1 MDLEQRLLDFSLL
14 GAGWVLWTLVALSAA
29 CVVVAV
35 ERAAYFRLNKTEDA
49 AMEAALA
56 SFLKNGDTA
65 EFQSALDALG
75 GIQARVLAAGLDASR
90 DGPESVEEVIAG
102 TLVFEKSR
110 AERGLLVLGTVGSN
124 APFIGL
130 FGTVL
135 GIIKAFHDLA
145 AAQSE
150 ATEAVMAGI
159 SEALVATAIGLMVAI
174 PAVILY
180 NTFQGKV
187 KSAMS
192 KSQSLSHLVLAK
204 IKSAQSE
211 AS

>member
-49 AMEAALA
+49 AMEAAMA

-204 IKSAQSE
+204 LKSAQSE

>member
-14 GAGWVLWTLVALSAA
+14 GAAWVMWLLVLLSVLCIA
-29 CVVVAV
+29 VAV
-35 ERAAYFRLNKTEDA
+35 ERAAYFRLNRTEDA
-49 AMEAALA
+49 ALESAIGA
-56 SFLKNGDTA
+56 FLKSGDKDA
-65 EFQSALDALG
+65 FQKQLDDLG
-75 GIQARVLAAGLDASR
+75 GIQARVLAAGLDASS
-90 DGPESVEEVIAG
+90 DGPESAEEAVAG

-110 AERGLLVLGTVGSN
+110 AEKGLLVLGTVGSN

-180 NTFQGKV
+180 NAFQQKV
-187 KSAMS
+187 KNAMS
-192 KSQSLSHLVLAK
+192 KSTSLSHLMLAK
-204 IKSAQSE
+204 LKTHVPESA
-211 AS
+211 

>member
-14 GAGWVLWTLVALSAA
+14 GAAWVMWLLVILSVLCIA
-29 CVVVAV
+29 VAV
-35 ERAAYFRLNKTEDA
+35 ERAAYFRLNRTEDA
-49 AMEAALA
+49 ALEGAIGA
-56 SFLKNGDTA
+56 FLKSGDRGA
-65 EFQSALDALG
+65 FQKQLDDLG
-75 GIQARVLAAGLDASR
+75 GIQARVLAAGLDAAG
-90 DGPESVEEVIAG
+90 DGPESAEEAVAG

-110 AERGLLVLGTVGSN
+110 AEKGLLVLGTVGSN

-180 NTFQGKV
+180 NAFNQKV
-187 KSAMS
+187 KNAMS
-192 KSQSLSHLVLAK
+192 KSTSLSHLMLAK
-204 IKSAQSE
+204 LKTHTPESA
-211 AS
+211 

>member
-1 MDLEQRLLDFSLL
+1 MDIEQRLLDFSLL
-14 GAGWVLWTLVALSAA
+14 GASWVLWTLVALSVA
-29 CVVVAV
+29 CIAVAV
-35 ERAAYFRLNKTEDA
+35 ERAAYFRLNKTEES
-49 AMEAALA
+49 AMDTAMAV
-56 SFLKNGDTA
+56 FLKNGDTA
-65 EFQSALDALG
+65 KLQQALDALG
-75 GIQARVLAAGLDASR
+75 GIQARVLAAGLDAAP
-90 DGPESVEEVIAG
+90 DGPDSVEEVIAG
-102 TLVFEKSR
+102 TLLFEKAK

-145 AAQSE
+145 AAKSE

-187 KSAMS
+187 KNAMNRSA
-192 KSQSLSHLVLAK
+192 SLSHLVLAK
-204 IKSAQSE
+204 IKSAQTV

>member
-14 GAGWVLWTLVALSAA
+14 GAAWVLWVLVALSILCIA
-29 CVVVAV
+29 VAV
-35 ERAAYFRLNKTEDA
+35 ERATYFRLNRTDDNSLEQ
-49 AMEAALA
+49 AMGD
-56 SFLKNGDTA
+56 FLKDGNP
-65 EFQSALDALG
+65 EQFQERLDGIG
-75 GIQARVLAAGLDASR
+75 GIQARVLASGLDAVK
-90 DGPESVEEVIAG
+90 DGTASAEEAISG

-145 AAQSE
+145 AAKSE

-180 NTFQGKV
+180 NGFQQKV
-187 KSAMS
+187 KSSLS
-192 KSQSLSHLVLAK
+192 KPTSLSHLMLAK
-204 IKSAQSE
+204 LKSTSGQGA
-211 AS
+211 

>member
-49 AMEAALA
+49 AMEAAMA

-65 EFQSALDALG
+65 EFQTALDALG

-110 AERGLLVLGTVGSN
+110 AERGLLILGTVGSN

>member
-14 GAGWVLWTLVALSAA
+14 GAAWVMWLLVILSVLCIA
-29 CVVVAV
+29 VAV
-35 ERAAYFRLNKTEDA
+35 ERTAYFRLNRTEDT
-49 AMEAALA
+49 ALESA
-56 SFLKNGDTA
+56 IGSFLKSGDREA
-65 EFQSALDALG
+65 FQKQLDNLG
-75 GIQARVLAAGLDASR
+75 GIQARVLAAGLDAAD
-90 DGPESVEEVIAG
+90 DGPESAEEAVAG

-110 AERGLLVLGTVGSN
+110 AEKGLLVLGTVGSN

-174 PAVILY
+174 PAVVLY
-180 NTFQGKV
+180 NAFQQKV
-187 KSAMS
+187 KNAMS
-192 KSQSLSHLVLAK
+192 KSTSLSHLMLAK
-204 IKSAQSE
+204 LKTHSPESA
-211 AS
+211 

>member
-49 AMEAALA
+49 AMEAAMA

-65 EFQSALDALG
+65 EFQTALDALG

-110 AERGLLVLGTVGSN
+110 AERGLLILGTVGSN

-204 IKSAQSE
+204 LKSAQSE